1 MSTSAFPDI
10 TLNNGVR
17 MPQLGFGTY
26 KVGGEATAAALAAG
40 YRSIDTAEMYGNEEE
55 IGRALAESGI
65 PREELFVTSKVWNDH
80 HGYQATLDAFEGSR
94 RRLGLDYLDL
104 YLIHWPQPQLGLH
117 AETWRALEKLLADGA
132 VRAIG
137 VSNFTPQDLDELLRA
152 AGTVPAVNQIELN
165 PYRPRAAE
173 REYHARHGI
182 ATQAWAP
189 LARAGDL
196 LAEPAVREA
205 AEAHGRTPAQVVIRW
220 HLQTG
225 TIAIPRS
232 SDPGRIAANADVMGF
247 RLSDEE
253 MARLTAL
260 GN

>member
-117 AETWRALEKLLADGA
+117 AETWRALEKLLADGPSA
-132 VRAIG
+132 PSA
-137 VSNFTPQDLDELLRA
+137 SPTS
-152 AGTVPAVNQIELN
+152 
-165 PYRPRAAE
+165 RPRTSTSCCARRDRARRQPDRAQPLPAA
-173 REYHARHGI
+173 RRRAGDHARHGI

-247 RLSDEE
+247 RLSDGE